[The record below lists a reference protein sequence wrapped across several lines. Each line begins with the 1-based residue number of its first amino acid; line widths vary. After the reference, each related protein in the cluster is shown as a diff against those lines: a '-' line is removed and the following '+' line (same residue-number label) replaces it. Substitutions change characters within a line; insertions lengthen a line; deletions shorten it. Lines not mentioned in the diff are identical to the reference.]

1 MKLREKWKE
10 LSAWEKMLIII
21 RDVALYAV
29 LLSALPYVLEY
40 FDNSLLVLVCLPLSA
55 ISQAALSW
63 KRDRKTALFFLF
75 GAIFVLVMYVIS
87 MGG

>member
-63 KRDRKTALFFLF
+63 KRDRKTALLFLF
-75 GAIFVLVMYVIS
+75 SAIFVLVMYVVS
-87 MGG
+87 MAG

>member
-10 LSAWEKMLIII
+10 LSVWEKTLIII
-21 RDVALYAV
+21 RDFSLYAV
-29 LLSALPYVLEY
+29 LLSALPYILGY

-63 KRDRKTALFFLF
+63 KRDRKTASLFLF
-75 GAIFVLVMYVIS
+75 GAIFVLVMYVVS
-87 MGG
+87 MAG